1 MSLILYF
8 YFSGSFS
15 GHGGYNNKGCTT
27 CAKFV
32 WVGVLA
38 LAIQAFMMMQGGRKR
53 KRKRRNIENK
63 LLFAK
68 GVQAILLG
76 IKRGTYFFYHVIAIH
91 KIAVALKLI
100 STFLFFQ
107 IY

>member
-8 YFSGSFS
+8 YFRGSFS

-53 KRKRRNIENK
+53 KRKRRNIDNK
-63 LLFAK
+63 LLFENGAR
-68 GVQAILLG
+68 AILLG
-76 IKRGTYFFYHVIAIH
+76 MKRGNFFSIMSLQYNENAN
-91 KIAVALKLI
+91 LL
-100 STFLFFQ
+100 
-107 IY
+107 